1 MGELLL
7 LLLLL
12 AAVGLAVAWPMLDRG
27 AWEAAAK
34 DSDADVEDQLARH
47 RLALEALR
55 DLEADRRAG
64 SLDEEGYRQ
73 QRAEAEALA
82 ASTLPGRADAIP
94 SAKPASASDRSGNRR
109 LALLLGAALAA
120 LVLVGFALPE
130 PVGIAERTV
139 EDRPLADAIAA
150 EEARQAE
157 IARLQGVIAADPTD
171 ARAFSDLADAFLAG
185 SSAEDRARGAAALLV
200 LINLEPENA
209 SAYRRLITAYIEA
222 ADWTDARSALE
233 AYRAFADAD
242 EPDIPFFDGLIAL
255 RGDGDEAE
263 AVRHFDRFLEL
274 APHDPRAAMV
284 LSLRER
290 AAGSE

>member
-12 AAVGLAVAWPMLDRG
+12 AAVALAVAWPMLDRG
-27 AWEAAAK
+27 AWEAAAAEPV
-34 DSDADVEDQLARH
+34 DGEERLARH

-64 SLDEEGYRQ
+64 SLDDEGYRR

-82 ASTLPGRADAIP
+82 AATLPGHEAAIP
-94 SAKPASASDRSGNRR
+94 SAAPTPGPDHAGGRR
-109 LALLLGAALAA
+109 LALVLGAVLAA
-120 LVLVGFALPE
+120 LVLIGFALPE

-222 ADWTDARSALE
+222 GDWTDARSALD
-233 AYRAFADAD
+233 AYRAFSDAD

-255 RGDGDEAE
+255 RGDGDEDE

>member
-7 LLLLL
+7 LLLVL
-12 AAVGLAVAWPMLDRG
+12 AATGLAVAWPLLDGR
-27 AWEAAAK
+27 AAGVAGPTPPAI
-34 DSDADVEDQLARH
+34 DDEEVATRH

-64 SLDEEGYRQ
+64 SLDEESYRQ
-73 QRAEAEALA
+73 QRAEAESRAVETLPPDS
-82 ASTLPGRADAIP
+82 ASTLPSATAPDPAGRRVA
-94 SAKPASASDRSGNRR
+94 
-109 LALLLGAALAA
+109 LALGAALAA
-120 LVLVGFALPE
+120 LVLIGFALPE
-130 PVGIAERTV
+130 PVGIGERTV

-157 IARLQGVIAADPTD
+157 IARLQARIAADPTD
-171 ARAFSDLADAFLAG
+171 ARAFSDLADAFLA
-185 SSAEDRARGAAALLV
+185 SAADEDQARGAAALLV

-209 SAYRRLITAYIEA
+209 SAYRRLITAYINA
-222 ADWTDARSALE
+222 GDWTDARSALD
-233 AYRAFADAD
+233 AYEEFAAAD
-242 EPDIPFFDGLIAL
+242 EADIPFFRGLIAL
-255 RGDGDEAE
+255 RGDGDEEE
-263 AVRHFDRFLEL
+263 AVLQFDRFLEL

>member
-1 MGELLL
+1 MGELLI

-12 AAVGLAVAWPMLDRG
+12 AAVGLAVAWPMLDRDAWDAAG
-27 AWEAAAK
+27 AEP
-34 DSDADVEDQLARH
+34 ADGEQRLARH
-47 RLALEALR
+47 RMALEALR

-64 SLDEEGYRQ
+64 SLDDEGYRR
-73 QRAEAEALA
+73 QRAEGEALA
-82 ASTLPGRADAIP
+82 AATLPGDETGMDAP
-94 SAKPASASDRSGNRR
+94 VARPMPAGGRR
-109 LALLLGAALAA
+109 VAVVLGAALAA
-120 LVLVGFALPE
+120 LVLIGFAVPE

-157 IARLQGVIAADPTD
+157 IARLQGVIASDPTD

-222 ADWTDARSALE
+222 GDWTDARSALD
-233 AYRAFADAD
+233 AYRELADAD
-242 EPDIPFFDGLIAL
+242 EPDIPFFDGFIAL
-255 RGDGDEAE
+255 RADGDREE

-284 LSLRER
+284 LSLREQ
-290 AAGSE
+290 AAESG